1 MFIIVFFATVLLF
14 SLCLNAYYKIKAYNH
29 KDRTVWQEGDSVRVQ
44 GKEGEARNDGFMRRI
59 A

>member
-1 MFIIVFFATVLLF
+1 MFVIVFFTTVLLF

-29 KDRTVWQEGDSVRVQ
+29 KDSTIWQEGDSVRVQ